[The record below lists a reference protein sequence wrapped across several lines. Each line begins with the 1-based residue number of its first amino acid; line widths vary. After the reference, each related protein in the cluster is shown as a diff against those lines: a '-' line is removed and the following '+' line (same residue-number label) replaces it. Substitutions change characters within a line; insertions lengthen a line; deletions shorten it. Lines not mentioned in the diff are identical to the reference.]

1 MIGIWTFF
9 RSVDT
14 AQFQLF
20 HPSLEDM
27 AKAEKLFYSSSSHKI
42 DYYTS
47 AERMDHV
54 PALKAPE
61 VSQTQS
67 ILSIQ
72 IIYFTFFEKYTSIV
86 SSEMMNF

>member
-1 MIGIWTFF
+1 MLSNTFF

-14 AQFQLF
+14 TQFQLF

-61 VSQTQS
+61 VSES

-72 IIYFTFFEKYTSIV
+72 IILICLKICL
-86 SSEMMNF
+86 